1 MAIGSQFWGN
11 ASGKLGQQV
20 LYRAGGEQ
28 RARMHVAKIK
38 NPKTLAQMENRLSM
52 RNFAQVFRSLKPI
65 LEKSFPNRPIKESGF
80 NAFVKANK
88 GIGSPV
94 VTKEGALQ
102 GLCVPYN
109 MVISQGY
116 LTQFG
121 ECKKQPI
128 SADAYRCGFDLSN
141 HPNFNAIKALAP
153 DYDSIDEFPQS
164 QENYQAL
171 WDALQI
177 PSNGKITIVVAEYA
191 DEGYLVKSVSLSR
204 DSDYRLATNSPFEL
218 SLRTWRVGEDDH
230 IILSAGDN
238 STTDIV
244 GIIISWVDGAG
255 KLQVT
260 NTRMMIPD
268 EDESFGTQFCK
279 GGDVYVQVLDQ
290 YGYTENSAL

>member
-1 MAIGSQFWGN
+1 MAKGSQFWGN

-102 GLCVPYN
+102 GLCVPFN

-121 ECKKQPI
+121 ECKKHDI
-128 SADAYRCGFDLSN
+128 GDGDFICGFDLSS
-141 HPNFNAIKALAP
+141 HPNFNAIQAIAP
-153 DYDSIDEFPQS
+153 EYDSLDEFPQS
-164 QENYQAL
+164 QENYQAIF
-171 WDALQI
+171 DALQI
-177 PSNGKITIVVAEYA
+177 PANGKITIVVAEYA
-191 DEGYLVKSVSLSR
+191 DEGYLVKYVSVGR
-204 DSDYRLATNSPFEL
+204 DTNYRTAAGSPFDL
-218 SLRTWRVGEDDH
+218 SLKTWRVGEDDK
-230 IILSAGDN
+230 IILSAGN
-238 STTDIV
+238 SSKSFIV
-244 GIIISWVDGAG
+244 GMIISWVDGAG

-260 NTRMMIPD
+260 NSRMVIPNT
-268 EDESFGTQFCK
+268 DESYGTQFCK
-279 GGDVYVQVLDQ
+279 GGDVYLQVLDQ
-290 YGYTENSAL
+290 YGYTENSTL